1 MRRSSGC
8 SLCLGGEPALISLKN
23 FTFSYKNGDEAKL
36 NRASVAIEAGQFV
49 LVCGA
54 TGSGK
59 STLLK
64 ALVGLVPHF
73 SGGTASGVRVV
84 DGQDFSRAMP
94 HETAHLIGYVNQQP
108 EGAFVADT
116 VLEELAFAL
125 EQLAISRDEMIR
137 RVDAALAATGLSE
150 LRNRKLFELSGGQQ
164 QRVAIAAALS
174 AGQKILVLDEP
185 TSALDPVSA
194 KELLEF
200 VWNLSRSEGIT
211 VIVAEHRIER
221 LIDLV
226 DSVIIVNNDGTVSQG
241 EPQTQLAK
249 FKFVPPLIEM
259 AHQLAWPKVLL
270 NIEQAAEEFARSAPH
285 TTKRIAHLPLGAEVL
300 NAERVTVDY
309 GSLRAVD
316 SVSLSA
322 KAGEVIAVMGEN
334 GSGKTSLLWALQGTG
349 NRGDGSISVV
359 GQDPSALS
367 ATERLSVVAMVPQ
380 QAADLLFLPNL
391 GDELDEADEVA
402 EAKSASTSQ
411 LFEQF
416 SGRIDPSIH
425 PRDLSSGQQLSL
437 VLAMQ
442 LVKNASLVI
451 LDEPTRGLD
460 YAAKKQ
466 VAQVLR
472 NLASAGKAVIFASHD
487 VEFIAQ
493 SADRVIQLE
502 AGKVIADQSVETA
515 LEYRADN
522 SLASQVAQITK
533 LPGVIALQQ
542 VVAND

>member
-1 MRRSSGC
+1 M
-8 SLCLGGEPALISLKN
+8 IKLKN
-23 FTFSYKNGDEAKL
+23 FTFTYKNGDEAKL
-36 NRASVAIEAGQFV
+36 NRVNLEIEEGQFV

-73 SGGTASGVRVV
+73 SGGTASGVRVI
-84 DGQDFSRAMP
+84 GEQDFSRAMP
-94 HETAHLIGYVNQQP
+94 HESAHLIGYVNQQP

-125 EQLAISRDEMIR
+125 EQLAIERSEMIR
-137 RVDAALAATGLSE
+137 RVDAALEATGLSQ
-150 LRNRKLFELSGGQQ
+150 LRDRKLIELSGGQQ

-174 AGQKILVLDEP
+174 AGQKILILDEP
-185 TSALDPVSA
+185 TSALDPIAA

-200 VWNLSRSEGIT
+200 VWNLSRAQGIT

-221 LIDLV
+221 LIGLV
-226 DSVIIVNNDGTVSQG
+226 DSVVVVNSDGSVSQG
-241 EPQTQLAK
+241 DPATQLAR
-249 FKFVPPLIEM
+249 FKFVPPLVELS
-259 AHQLAWPKVLL
+259 HKLGWPKILL
-270 NIEQAAEEFARSAPH
+270 NIEEAAAEFARSESRPP
-285 TTKRIAHLPLGAEVL
+285 KRIAHLPKGEIVL
-300 NAERVTVDY
+300 EAQDVSVDY

-316 SVSLSA
+316 HASLSA

-349 NRGDGSISVV
+349 KQSGGRISVD
-359 GQDPSALS
+359 GQDPAGLS

-402 EAKSASTSQ
+402 EAKPASASK

-416 SGRIDPSIH
+416 SGRIDPRIH

-442 LVKNASLVI
+442 LVKNAKLVL

-460 YAAKKQ
+460 YAAKRQ

-472 NLASAGKAVIFASHD
+472 KLAAEGKAVIFASHD

-493 SADRVIQLE
+493 SADRVVQLE
-502 AGKVIADQSVETA
+502 AGRIVADQPVETA
-515 LEYRADN
+515 LEYRAGN
-522 SLASQVAQITK
+522 LLASQIAQITK

-542 VVAND
+542 VVPNE

>member
-1 MRRSSGC
+1 M
-8 SLCLGGEPALISLKN
+8 ISLKN

-36 NRASVAIEAGQFV
+36 SRANLEVGAGQFV

-73 SGGTASGVRVV
+73 SGGTASGTRII

-125 EQLAISRDEMIR
+125 EQLAIGRDEMIR
-137 RVDAALAATGLSE
+137 RVDAALTATGLSE
-150 LRNRKLFELSGGQQ
+150 LRNRKLIELSGGQQ

-185 TSALDPVSA
+185 TSALDPIAA

-200 VWNLSRSEGIT
+200 VSELCRTLGIT
-211 VIVAEHRIER
+211 AIVAEHRIER
-221 LIDLV
+221 LIGLV
-226 DSVIIVNNDGTVSQG
+226 DSVVVVNTDGTVSQG
-241 EPQTQLAK
+241 DPQAQLAK

-270 NIEQAAEEFARSAPH
+270 SIEEAAAEFERHSSRPA
-285 TTKRIAHLPLGAEVL
+285 KRIAHLPLGKEVL
-300 NAERVTVDY
+300 TASQVTVEY
-309 GSLRAVD
+309 GSVLAVD
-316 SVSLSA
+316 QVSLSA
-322 KAGEVIAVMGEN
+322 RAGEVIAVMGEN

-349 NRGDGSISVV
+349 KRSSGNVAID

-367 ATERLSVVAMVPQ
+367 ATERLSAVAMVPQ

-402 EAKSASTSQ
+402 EAKAGSTSQ

-416 SGRIDPSIH
+416 SGRIDPGLH
-425 PRDLSSGQQLSL
+425 PRDLSSGQQLAL

-442 LVKNASLVI
+442 LVKNASLVF

-460 YAAKKQ
+460 YAAKRQ

-472 NLASAGKAVIFASHD
+472 NLAAAGKCVIFASHD

-502 AGKVIADQSVETA
+502 TGRVIADEAVESA
-515 LEYRADN
+515 LEYRVDN
-522 SLASQVAQITK
+522 ALASQVAQITK
-533 LPGVIALQQ
+533 LPAVIALQQ
-542 VVAND
+542 VVPDE

>member
-1 MRRSSGC
+1 M
-8 SLCLGGEPALISLKN
+8 ISLKN
-23 FTFSYKNGDEAKL
+23 FTFTYKNGDETKL
-36 NRASVAIEAGQFV
+36 NRASIQVEAGQFV

-73 SGGTASGVRVV
+73 SGGTASGVRMV

-94 HETAHLIGYVNQQP
+94 HESAHLIGYVNQQP

-125 EQLAISRDEMIR
+125 EQLAVGRDEMIR

-150 LRNRKLFELSGGQQ
+150 LRNRKLIELSGGQQ

-174 AGQKILVLDEP
+174 AGQRILILDEP
-185 TSALDPVSA
+185 TSALDPIAA

-200 VWNLSRSEGIT
+200 VWNLSRTQGIT

-221 LIDLV
+221 LIGLV
-226 DSVIIVNNDGTVSQG
+226 DSVIVVNNDGTVSQG
-241 EPQTQLAK
+241 EPVAQLAK

-259 AHQLAWPKVLL
+259 AHRLRWPNVLL
-270 NIEQAAEEFARSAPH
+270 SIEQAAEEFARSTPH
-285 TTKRIAHLPLGAEVL
+285 SVKRIAHLPLGAEVL
-300 NAERVTVDY
+300 SAEQVTVDY

-316 SVSLSA
+316 QVSLSA

-349 NRGDGSISVV
+349 KRSDGSISVA
-359 GQDPSALS
+359 GQDPAQLS

-402 EAKSASTSQ
+402 EAKPASTSQ

-460 YAAKKQ
+460 YSAKRQ

-472 NLASAGKAVIFASHD
+472 NLAAAGKSVIFASHD

-502 AGKVIADQSVETA
+502 AGKVIADQPVEVA
-515 LEYRADN
+515 LEYRPDN
-522 SLASQVAQITK
+522 LLASQVAQITK

-542 VVAND
+542 VVPNE

>member
-1 MRRSSGC
+1 MRNAFGR
-8 SLCLGGEPALISLKN
+8 SLCLGGDCGLISLKN
-23 FTFSYKNGDEAKL
+23 YTFTYKNGDEAKL
-36 NRASVAIEAGQFV
+36 NRVSVAIEAGQFV

-73 SGGTASGVRVV
+73 TGGTASGLRQV

-94 HETAHLIGYVNQQP
+94 HETSHLIGYVNQQP

-116 VLEELAFAL
+116 VIEELAFAL
-125 EQLAISRDEMIR
+125 EQLAVSREEMIR
-137 RVDAALAATGLSE
+137 RVDAALAATGLSD
-150 LRNRKLFELSGGQQ
+150 LKNRKLIELSGGQQ

-185 TSALDPVSA
+185 TSALDPVAA

-200 VWNLSRSEGIT
+200 VYNLSRSEGLT
-211 VIVAEHRIER
+211 VVVAEHRIER
-221 LIDLV
+221 LIELV

-241 EPQTQLAK
+241 EPQAQLAK
-249 FKFVPPLIEM
+249 VKFVPPLIEM
-259 AHQLAWPKVLL
+259 AHALSWPRVLL
-270 NIEQAAEEFARSAPH
+270 SIEQASAQFALSALSAP
-285 TTKRIAHLPLGAEVL
+285 KRIAHLALGDVVL
-300 NAERVTVDY
+300 EATDVTVDY
-309 GSLRAVD
+309 GTLRAVD
-316 SVSLSA
+316 SVSFSA
-322 KAGEVIAVMGEN
+322 RAGEVIALMGEN

-349 NRGDGSISVV
+349 NRAQGSVSVV
-359 GQDPSALS
+359 GEDPSRLNAQ
-367 ATERLSVVAMVPQ
+367 ERLSVVAMVPQ

-391 GDELDEADEVA
+391 ADELEEADEIA
-402 EAKSASTSQ
+402 GAASSSTSQ
-411 LFEQF
+411 LLQQF

-425 PRDLSSGQQLSL
+425 PRDLSMGQQLSL

-460 YAAKKQ
+460 YSAKKQ

-472 NLASAGKAVIFASHD
+472 NLASAGKAVVFASHD

-493 SADRVIQLE
+493 STDRVIQLR
-502 AGKVIADQSVETA
+502 AGKIVSDEPVETA
-515 LEYRADN
+515 LEYREDN
-522 SLASQVAQITK
+522 QLASQVAQITK
-533 LPGVIALQQ
+533 LAGVIALQQ
-542 VVAND
+542 VVPNE